1 MTQNRRDFIKSSAA
15 LTFLTVTSASA
26 QVARRIGIFHST
38 KINDQEMACFMHG
51 LGSSANWTPSTV
63 KKGEAYG
70 AYGGSRGRRVLHR
83 YIDGNVDVIV
93 AAGGVTSQ
101 MAALEA
107 LPHLPIPFVYMS
119 GRAANPPSSTA
130 NGKYCGVILNVF
142 AQYTNALNNTN
153 FTSVGIQGKGDV
165 LLIQNYNA
173 DMTPDELKE
182 WGYNYPSFRFFESAV
197 PINNPDPD
205 ADNSA
210 NIQAAFDKEWVRF
223 SRLNLPRPKGV
234 IVNPDPYFRQ
244 TASDFI
250 AALKRALPNI
260 PVCYP
265 FSDYSLSGSD
275 FLLPS
280 APTLSSSTATDPNT
294 AYYQLGMRVNAVLNG
309 LSMGNPIPPNPIHS
323 RIWNGQQW
331 ADA

>member
-119 GRAANPPSSTA
+119 GR
-130 NGKYCGVILNVF
+130 
-142 AQYTNALNNTN
+142 
-153 FTSVGIQGKGDV
+153 
-165 LLIQNYNA
+165 
-173 DMTPDELKE
+173 
-182 WGYNYPSFRFFESAV
+182 AV